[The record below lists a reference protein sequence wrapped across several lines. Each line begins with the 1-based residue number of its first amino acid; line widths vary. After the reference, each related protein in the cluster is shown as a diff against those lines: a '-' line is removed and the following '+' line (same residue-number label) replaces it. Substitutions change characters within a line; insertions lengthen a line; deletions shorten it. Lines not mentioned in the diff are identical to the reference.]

1 MTRETKIGLL
11 VGLAFIIVIGILLSD
26 HLTST
31 NEPQPAQLARAGDSV
46 RSGVTVPGTPAPT
59 APVTT
64 AQQPVQ
70 PQQTVPTKEELTP
83 RQPPVEIVQIGGSGA
98 APATRPSSQNQ
109 HVAQNRTA
117 DEPRSLSA
125 EQGVTGTGSNSVPI
139 ARPTDD
145 KPGSLGDIAKR
156 MGEEVVP
163 TGAGQTQQQ
172 QAAAKPA
179 SSTQLPPGAKQ
190 YKAEAGDTLSK
201 LAGRF
206 MGANT
211 PANRAA
217 IVAANPSLQ
226 KNPDIVVA
234 GRAYVIPAAGGSSTA
249 SATPPPQS
257 APQAPAQS
265 APPAPQQVAQSSSS
279 SPEYFYT
286 VRPNDSLTKIA
297 VEQLGSAGAV
307 NAIRDLNKDLLKG
320 GDVIHPNMKLR
331 LPAKPIA
338 AAVQ

>member
-46 RSGVTVPGTPAPT
+46 RSGVTVPGTPA
-59 APVTT
+59 APATP
-64 AQQPVQ
+64 AAQPQQPVQ

-83 RQPPVEIVQIGGSGA
+83 KQPPVEIVQIGGSAGA
-98 APATRPSSQNQ
+98 AATRPSQQSQTQ
-109 HVAQNRTA
+109 VAQNRSSE
-117 DEPRSLSA
+117 DPRSLSA
-125 EQGVTGTGSNSVPI
+125 EQGVTGTDSNSVPT

-163 TGAGQTQQQ
+163 AGQTQQQ
-172 QAAAKPA
+172 AKPA
-179 SSTQLPPGAKQ
+179 SAQQLPAGAKQ

-234 GRAYVIPAAGGSSTA
+234 GRTYVIPASGSATA
-249 SATPPPQS
+249 SATPPSQSAPLQPAPPQS
-257 APQAPAQS
+257 AQ
-265 APPAPQQVAQSSSS
+265 PAPQQVAQSSSS

-286 VRPNDSLTKIA
+286 VKPNDSLTKIA

-307 NAIRDLNKDLLKG
+307 NAICDLNKDVLKG
-320 GDVIHPNMKLR
+320 GTVIHPNMKLR